1 MVDARSD
8 PLSRRL
14 PVAPVPDLLAE
25 YGVAVVLAWAFAVQ
39 AGLLA
44 PAVPMLL
51 GAGALSGSGHMN
63 LAVSILAAM
72 IATLGADILWYS
84 LGRSRGPRVFEILC
98 RFSLDPDSLIR
109 HAKERFAAH
118 RARYLIVAKFLPGV
132 NPLAAGLA
140 GVVGLRPASFLRYA
154 AAGALL
160 WAGGWIM
167 LGYLC
172 ADVIAVIVT
181 WNARFGMPLV
191 IGIAMAL
198 ILYIAIKYAMR
209 RRFLRHLQKA
219 RIDPIELKRR
229 MEAGDPVAIVDLRTE
244 LDIETTPYGIP
255 GARWIPPEML
265 RDPHQLIPK
274 GSEVVFYCADPREAT
289 SARMALRLSSHGYKN
304 LHPLS
309 GGLEGWRRAGFA
321 VGPLRGL
328 VLPRLDVLR
337 PDCALAQTGQTPNA
351 GDQAR

>member
-1 MVDARSD
+1 M
-8 PLSRRL
+8 
-14 PVAPVPDLLAE
+14 APVPDLLAE
-25 YGVAVVLAWAFAVQ
+25 YGVAVVFAWAFAVQ
-39 AGLLA
+39 AGLPA

-63 LAVSILAAM
+63 LAVAILAAM
-72 IATLGADILWYS
+72 IATLGADIFWYS
-84 LGRSRGPRVFEILC
+84 LGRARGPRVFEILF

-109 HAKERFAAH
+109 HAKERFIAH

-140 GVVGLRPASFLRYA
+140 GVVGLKPASFLLYA

-160 WAGGWIM
+160 WAGAWIM

-172 ADVIAVIVT
+172 ADAIAVIAT
-181 WNARFGMPLV
+181 WSARVGMPLV
-191 IGIAMAL
+191 IGAAAAL
-198 ILYIAIKYAMR
+198 TLYIVIKYAMR

-255 GARWIPPEML
+255 GARWISPEML
-265 RDPHQLIPK
+265 RDRHQLIPK
-274 GSEVVFYCADPREAT
+274 GSEIVFYCAEPREAT
-289 SARMALRLSSHGYKN
+289 SARMALLLSSHGYKN

-309 GGLEGWRRAGFA
+309 GGFEGWRRAGFA
-321 VGPLRGL
+321 VEPLRGL
-328 VLPRLDVLR
+328 VPSRLDVLR
-337 PDCALAQTGQTPNA
+337 PDSALAQTGQPTGKQNA
-351 GDQAR
+351 T